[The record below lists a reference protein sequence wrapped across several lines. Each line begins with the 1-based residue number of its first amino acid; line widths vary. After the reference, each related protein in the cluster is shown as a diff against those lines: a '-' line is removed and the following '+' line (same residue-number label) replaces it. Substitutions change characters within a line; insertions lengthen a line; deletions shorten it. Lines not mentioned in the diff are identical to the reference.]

1 MDELIIEA
9 IFAITFLVCALIT
22 FFMENKNDKDFN
34 EKNK

>member
-1 MDELIIEA
+1 MDVLIIEA
-9 IFAITFLVCALIT
+9 IFPITFLACALIA